1 MTPVISE
8 LVSDVVQSPP
18 EASYSRRIGS
28 GMAVLEAMIR
38 DRGSLLVRSELAAG
52 EYERL
57 RRLQEEDKAC
67 RSSVRRR
74 LERGE
79 LYLALETLLQNNIH
93 C

>member
-1 MTPVISE
+1 MTPVIGE
-8 LVSDVVQSPP
+8 LISGVVQSPQ

-28 GMAVLEAMIR
+28 GMAVLDAMIR
-38 DRGSLLVRSELAAG
+38 DRGSLLVRSDLSSG

-79 LYLALETLLQNNIH
+79 LYLALETLLENNIH